1 MVSLTRLDVH
11 NNQIHKLPQNIG
23 DLKKLRVLNIS
34 VNRVTTF
41 PDSASGLSGCES
53 FLLQENEIL
62 HLGMFGLAGGNVP
75 CF

>member
-1 MVSLTRLDVH
+1 MRDLCLRGNKLFELPESLPDMVSLTRLDVH

-41 PDSASGLSGCES
+41 PDV
-53 FLLQENEIL
+53 
-62 HLGMFGLAGGNVP
+62 HLA
-75 CF
+75 